1 MSIKRLNISID
12 DVSPHPRASDKVL
25 DRCFELIKIFP
36 EIKFTLFVPCAYWRT
51 VGKPTLVKYKW
62 SKEGSLMNQKTKE
75 PLFLD
80 RFPDFCR
87 RIADL
92 NPEHFEIGFH
102 GYLHGIPH
110 VSNNDEVAAV
120 NYEEA
125 RDVFLKMFK
134 IINSTVLKNVFKPI
148 FRPPGWRMS
157 PDAIKAASDMGIE
170 IFALAPFDYT
180 IESYQGEDKKVQTV
194 YETCSPPLSEL
205 KLLDKTEAVYHSCEW
220 LDNYLSVDFT
230 NKLST
235 FIKQNENQIKFC
247 FMEDML

>member
-1 MSIKRLNISID
+1 
-12 DVSPHPRASDKVL
+12 
-25 DRCFELIKIFP
+25 
-36 EIKFTLFVPCAYWRT
+36 
-51 VGKPTLVKYKW
+51 
-62 SKEGSLMNQKTKE
+62 
-75 PLFLD
+75 
-80 RFPDFCR
+80 
-87 RIADL
+87 
-92 NPEHFEIGFH
+92 
-102 GYLHGIPH
+102 
-110 VSNNDEVAAV
+110 
-120 NYEEA
+120 
-125 RDVFLKMFK
+125 MFK

>member
-1 MSIKRLNISID
+1 MNIKRLNISID

-62 SKEGSLMNQKTKE
+62 SKEGALINQRTKE

-80 RFPDFCR
+80 RFPDFCD
-87 RIADL
+87 RIKNL

-102 GYLHGIPH
+102 GYLHGIPN

-120 NYEEA
+120 SYEQA

-134 IINSTVLKNVFKPI
+134 MINSTGLKNFFKPI

-157 PDAIKAASDMGIE
+157 PGAIKAAVDMGME

-205 KLLDKTEAVYHSCEW
+205 KLLDKTEVVYHSCEW

-235 FIKQNENQIKFC
+235 FIKQNEKQIKFC
-247 FMEDML
+247 FMKDML